1 MCIRDRCVAEPDRPG
16 RTGGLDDKLFGLVQA
31 ELGLTFAPQ
40 SAMLAQ
46 GRVGVAVALMQAR
59 SLLADA
65 RVPGVLIAATDS
77 LLTWP
82 TLSHY
87 DQEDRLLTEQN
98 SNGFMPGESA
108 GAVLVGTPTGTVGGL
123 VCTGI
128 GFGVES
134 APIGSGEPLRAEGL
148 TQAIKAC
155 LADAGCQMHDVD
167 FRITDLSGEHYY
179 FKEAAL
185 ALSRTLRQR
194 KDCLLYT
201 SRWW

>member
-1 MCIRDRCVAEPDRPG
+1 MCIRDR
-16 RTGGLDDKLFGLVQA
+16 
-31 ELGLTFAPQ
+31 
-40 SAMLAQ
+40 
-46 GRVGVAVALMQAR
+46 
-59 SLLADA
+59 
-65 RVPGVLIAATDS
+65 
-77 LLTWP
+77 
-82 TLSHY
+82 
-87 DQEDRLLTEQN
+87 
-98 SNGFMPGESA
+98 
-108 GAVLVGTPTGTVGGL
+108 

-194 KDCLLYT
+194 KEEFDIWHPAECTGEIGAAAGITVIALAQAAAEKGYAKGPRVMAHWANDGGQRCAALFEQGSAMRVT
-201 SRWW
+201 GGAA